1 MSASLQSRFACQIHK
16 PTEFTRKEGM
26 RQRLRSFSDPG
37 SDLAVLNLQGI
48 LGLMD
53 ASAEGQT
60 RKMSPD
66 PVSAEAIRQ
75 ALTTQLLG
83 HPTLFFAST
92 GSTNDVALQ
101 HAAEGAAEGL
111 LVVADEQTAG
121 RGRLGRSWW
130 SPPGSSLLISI
141 LLRPPILVHQAA
153 QLTMCLGL
161 GAVEGIEDVTGLR
174 AALKWPNDLLLDGL
188 KLGGM
193 LTELR
198 TDGDRL
204 LFAVLGLGLNA
215 NVQFPRTSELAGTA
229 TSLLLAL
236 DRPIS
241 RVTLLA
247 AILAHTEAWYTR
259 LLAGMPP
266 HEAWA
271 ARLDTLGRRISVS
284 TSAGVQRGIACGVT
298 REGALLV
305 QDEAGVVHSVWA
317 GDVTT
322 MRDA

>member
-1 MSASLQSRFACQIHK
+1 M
-16 PTEFTRKEGM
+16 
-26 RQRLRSFSDPG
+26 
-37 SDLAVLNLQGI
+37 AVLSLQGI
-48 LGLMD
+48 LGTME
-53 ASAEGQT
+53 ASVDGQA
-60 RKMSPD
+60 RKISPD
-66 PVSAEAIRQ
+66 SVSAEAIRQ
-75 ALTTQLLG
+75 VLTTRLLG
-83 HPTLFFAST
+83 HPTLFFTST

-101 HAAEGAAEGL
+101 HGAEGAAEGL

-130 SPPGSSLLISI
+130 SPPGSSLLISL
-141 LLRPPILVHQAA
+141 LLRPHIGLHQAA

-174 AALKWPNDLLLDGL
+174 AGLKWPNDLLLDGR

-198 TDGDRL
+198 ADGDRL

-215 NVQFPRTSELAGTA
+215 NVQFDPTSELAGTA
-229 TSLLLAL
+229 TSLLMAL
-236 DRPIS
+236 DRPVS

-247 AILAHTEAWYTR
+247 AILARTEGWYDR

-271 ARLDTLGRRISVS
+271 ARLDTLGREISVS
-284 TSAGVQRGIACGVT
+284 TPAGQQRGVACGVT

-305 QDEAGVVHSVWA
+305 QDDLGIVHTVWA
-317 GDVTT
+317 GDVTAA
-322 MRDA
+322 RDAQSAD

>member
-1 MSASLQSRFACQIHK
+1 
-16 PTEFTRKEGM
+16 
-26 RQRLRSFSDPG
+26 
-37 SDLAVLNLQGI
+37 
-48 LGLMD
+48 MD
-53 ASAEGQT
+53 ASVDGHT
-60 RKMSPD
+60 KGVIPD

-75 ALTTQLLG
+75 ALTTRLLG
-83 HPTLFFAST
+83 HPTLFFTST

-101 HAAEGAAEGL
+101 HAVGGASEGL

-130 SPPGSSLLISI
+130 SPPGSSLLMSL
-141 LLRPPILVHQAA
+141 LLRPPIELRQAA

-161 GAVEGIEDVTGLR
+161 GAVEGIEDVTGLQ
-174 AALKWPNDLLLDGL
+174 AALKWPNDLLLGGR

-198 TDGDRL
+198 ADDDRL

-215 NVQFPRTSELAGTA
+215 NVQFHPTSELAGTA
-229 TSLLLAL
+229 TSLLMAL
-236 DRPIS
+236 DRPVN
-241 RVTLLA
+241 RVALLA
-247 AILAHTEAWYTR
+247 AILAHTEVWYNR

-271 ARLDTLGRRISVS
+271 ARLDTLGREVSVS
-284 TSAGVQRGIACGVT
+284 TPAGAQRGVACGVT

-305 QDEAGVVHSVWA
+305 QADTGAVRTVWA
-317 GDVTT
+317 GDVTAV
-322 MRDA
+322 RDA